1 MKNVDIASRGDAS
14 AQPIDHLK
22 KPDMAREAERLLAG
36 TGWEPEPLRTPDA
49 QAAEVE
55 AKSSAEDPPAFLS
68 DGEDNP
74 AGDQRPPIPRSRMPS
89 LANDR
94 HVRGV

>member
-1 MKNVDIASRGDAS
+1 MASRGDAS

-22 KPDMAREAERLLAG
+22 KPDMPREVGRLLAS
-36 TGWEPEPLRTPDA
+36 TGWVPEPLRTPDA
-49 QAAEVE
+49 QSAEVE

-68 DGEDNP
+68 DGEDDE

-89 LANDR
+89 LPNDR
-94 HVRGV
+94 HLRGV